1 MPAPRS
7 LQYDTSVCQYQPFTY
22 DDEIMEVIEAC
33 CSDGL
38 NGCYST
44 CQSSMSTVTRQSVL
58 DGRTEQVPLT
68 EVKIG
73 DKLLAANHGGQTFFD
88 EVEGLPSSPSDT
100 TFVNVA
106 VRQPDGE
113 ATTLRVTPHHTVAVC
128 SAKKGG
134 EVKEA
139 RKIKAGD
146 CVLTASGKGRVE
158 SVMTTAATEGEST
171 FTVELKGHTDLLV
184 VDGIL
189 THAKPEHKQLSHKE
203 VTKAMTSRFQAVQAA
218 GAAQAASLRAGLR
231 GAPKQ
236 PPAHKSTSNSGFSA
250 AVVGAV
256 ERKIKARQRRVEKKE
271 QHAL

>member
-1 MPAPRS
+1 MCP
-7 LQYDTSVCQYQPFTY
+7 YQADIFY
-22 DDEIMEVIEAC
+22 DDLAEAC

-73 DKLLAANHGGQTFFD
+73 DKLLAANHVGQTFFD
-88 EVEGLPSSPSDT
+88 EVVGLPSSPSDT
-100 TFVNVA
+100 AFVNVT

-139 RKIKAGD
+139 RKIKAGE

-158 SVMTTAATEGEST
+158 SVKTTAATEGEST
-171 FTVELKGHTDLLV
+171 FTVELKGHTELLV

-189 THAKPEHKQLSHKE
+189 THAKPEHKQLNHKE
-203 VTKAMTSRFQAVQAA
+203 ATKAMTSRFQAATNNAKLAA
-218 GAAQAASLRAGLR
+218 AASLR

-236 PPAHKSTSNSGFSA
+236 PLAHKATSDGGFSA
-250 AVVGAV
+250 AVIGAV
-256 ERKIKARQRRVEKKE
+256 ERKIKAHQRRDRKK
-271 QHAL
+271 QQQAL

>member
-1 MPAPRS
+1 
-7 LQYDTSVCQYQPFTY
+7 
-22 DDEIMEVIEAC
+22 
-33 CSDGL
+33 
-38 NGCYST
+38 
-44 CQSSMSTVTRQSVL
+44 MSTVTRQSVL
-58 DGRTEQVPLT
+58 RTEQVPLT

-73 DKLLAANHGGQTFFD
+73 DKLLAANHDGQTFFD

-100 TFVNVA
+100 AFVNVT

-113 ATTLRVTPHHTVAVC
+113 TTTLRVTPHHTVAVC

-134 EVKEA
+134 EVKAA
-139 RKIKAGD
+139 RTLKAGD

-158 SVMTTAATEGEST
+158 SVRTTAATEGEST

-203 VTKAMTSRFQAVQAA
+203 VTKAMTSRFR
-218 GAAQAASLRAGLR
+218 AAQAASLRGGLR

-256 ERKIKARQRRVEKKE
+256 ERKIKARQRRGEKKE

>member
-1 MPAPRS
+1 
-7 LQYDTSVCQYQPFTY
+7 
-22 DDEIMEVIEAC
+22 
-33 CSDGL
+33 
-38 NGCYST
+38 
-44 CQSSMSTVTRQSVL
+44 MSTVTRQSVL
-58 DGRTEQVPLT
+58 DGRPEQVPLT

-171 FTVELKGHTDLLV
+171 FTVELKGHTELLV

-189 THAKPEHKQLSHKE
+189 THAKPEEKRLNHKK
-203 VTKAMTSRFQAVQAA
+203 TMTSDFQTATNHAKLAA
-218 GAAQAASLRAGLR
+218 APSLR

-236 PPAHKSTSNSGFSA
+236 PPAHKSTSDSGFSA

-256 ERKIKARQRRVEKKE
+256 ERKIKARQRRDKKKE